1 MNWLNHAT
9 RAGGRGLHPE
19 PFLVTF
25 AGMFIQKLLAVAVP
39 LALAG
44 TPALA
49 AGQGPSPAAKPD
61 SWSAVVDLAFSG
73 ASGTDQTVLLTTGFK
88 VAHLRT
94 ERFEMELSGSVR
106 YGRSEGREVARNLKS
121 GFKLDVLP
129 AAQWSPFISITG
141 ERDPFRKL
149 DMRSNSGAGIK
160 YSFWRAPQGEAS
172 LSAAVLH
179 SYENFVYSAEDPLPT
194 RHSARWSWRFKGNRM
209 LGERVR
215 IENTSLYQPVWDHSS
230 EYLLDMNTSIRVPM
244 TTRIAVGLTHSFER
258 DSRPPEGVR
267 KDDHLVKAGLTIETR
282 W

>member
-1 MNWLNHAT
+1 
-9 RAGGRGLHPE
+9 
-19 PFLVTF
+19 
-25 AGMFIQKLLAVAVP
+25 MFIQKLLAVAVP

-73 ASGTDQTVLLTTGFK
+73 ASGNDQTVLLTTGFT
-88 VAHLRT
+88 VAPLRT

-172 LSAAVLH
+172 LSGAVLH

>member
-1 MNWLNHAT
+1 MN
-9 RAGGRGLHPE
+9 
-19 PFLVTF
+19 
-25 AGMFIQKLLAVAVP
+25 IKKLIAAVLP
-39 LALAG
+39 LAILSS
-44 TPALA
+44 PALL
-49 AGQGPSPAAKPD
+49 AGQGVAAEPKPD

-73 ASGTDQTVLLTTGFK
+73 ASGNDQTVLLTTGFK

-129 AAQWSPFISITG
+129 AAQWSPFISVTG

-160 YSFWRAPQGEAS
+160 YAFWRAPQGSAS
-172 LSAAVLH
+172 ISGAVLH
-179 SYENFVYSAEDPLPT
+179 SYEDFISTAEAPIDS
-194 RHSARWSWRFKGNRM
+194 RHSARWSWRFKGNRS
-209 LGERVR
+209 LGERIRV
-215 IENTSLYQPVWDHSS
+215 ENTSLYQPVWDRSS
-230 EYLLDMNTSIRVPM
+230 EYLLSMDSAIRVPM
-244 TTRIAVGLTHSFER
+244 TTRISLSLSHSYER
-258 DSRPPEGVR
+258 DSMPQEGVR